1 MSVCDFKSSLNI
13 FIVYIFSSSKLIQER
28 QIFEPACNFSLHYL
42 ACFYTNYELKYSIL
56 PQVH

>member
-42 ACFYTNYELKYSIL
+42 AYFYTNYEL
-56 PQVH
+56 